1 MAALNSLLKAIL
13 LCFVAGVRK
22 YISSICKEGIFLS
35 AEHRK
40 TSESL

>member
-1 MAALNSLLKAIL
+1 MAALTSLLKTTL

-22 YISSICKEGIFLS
+22 YISSICKERIFLP